1 MQGFN
6 FTITANDCQKFE
18 IERQNSSRWHCLCFS
33 YFEKTK
39 NNRWVF
45 CQKVECHKFWF
56 YGCYLFTFKYDFFF
70 QSNTSNAGG
79 KGKKKKEIDPTL
91 LKARVMRETRN
102 IPNLIAKLETFM
114 GNLQKLASKGG
125 LISEN
130 FSLCLKSPK
139 GMPNHAPKHLHLDN

>member
-1 MQGFN
+1 M
-6 FTITANDCQKFE
+6 I
-18 IERQNSSRWHCLCFS
+18 
-33 YFEKTK
+33 
-39 NNRWVF
+39 
-45 CQKVECHKFWF
+45 
-56 YGCYLFTFKYDFFF
+56 FF

-125 LISEN
+125 LISEK
-130 FSLCLKSPK
+130 FSLRLKSPK
-139 GMPNHAPKHLHLDN
+139 MGAKSLSHSRSKQRTDQRVLVLTLKFLALKKLVFPIKILSKFLIFFYLYSMQLNSADPKIFSKNF

>member
-1 MQGFN
+1 M
-6 FTITANDCQKFE
+6 
-18 IERQNSSRWHCLCFS
+18 WFS
-33 YFEKTK
+33 YFENT
-39 NNRWVF
+39 
-45 CQKVECHKFWF
+45 QKSISGFFAKILILRL
-56 YGCYLFTFKYDFFF
+56 LFIYFYDFFF

-125 LISEN
+125 LISEH
-130 FSLCLKSPK
+130 FSLCLISPK
-139 GMPNHAPKHLHLDN
+139 MDVNHASKHCHLQ

>member
-1 MQGFN
+1 MSVKDLKLKGKTVLDGTVCAFPTLKRLKTIGGFFARKWSAIN
-6 FTITANDCQKFE
+6 FDSMAVIYSLLNM
-18 IERQNSSRWHCLCFS
+18 I
-33 YFEKTK
+33 
-39 NNRWVF
+39 
-45 CQKVECHKFWF
+45 
-56 YGCYLFTFKYDFFF
+56 FF

-130 FSLCLKSPK
+130 FSHCTVLLNGKRIGRHFGIS
-139 GMPNHAPKHLHLDN
+139 AY

>member
-1 MQGFN
+1 MAVIYSLLN
-6 FTITANDCQKFE
+6 MI
-18 IERQNSSRWHCLCFS
+18 
-33 YFEKTK
+33 
-39 NNRWVF
+39 
-45 CQKVECHKFWF
+45 
-56 YGCYLFTFKYDFFF
+56 FF

-130 FSLCLKSPK
+130 FTLCHKSPK
-139 GMPNHAPKHLHLDN
+139 WDAKSRP